1 MSIQSNI
8 ATSFRPQ
15 IAVQPR
21 TDQVP
26 DSEVRGDEVNHR
38 QSLSAPEQSMRSVVS
53 RLDSLNARLNDITV
67 AAKGISLPAVAGP
80 ADLAAGAP
88 GLGDGFKARH
98 AESVTMQQAVQGLLD
113 QVETSKVSAH
123 RVYAELCKLAA
134 LDLPS
139 SPETE
144 KLSRSFADDTARQ
157 ARGLP
162 GAPPQAQNNAKT
174 SNDFFAQLLAM
185 IGFIKGEYL
194 AIYEALLTK
203 YSDFYKEF
211 NETVMAKMGDW
222 ITGKDDGKKVEI
234 KGGLFDALKAL
245 KDKYTKAPA
254 GVLYPIPGAGSAT
267 HADAS
272 KWAKAMGVPESC
284 VKPDG
289 NGGYRVMMDLSPLDA
304 MMDALPSFY
313 NVGKTETWDS
323 AKFQAWQT
331 GFNSQEGDLKNQLQL
346 FTTKYS
352 NANSYH
358 ENFNKILSSQLS
370 QYAEMLK
377 AIASGIA

>member
-1 MSIQSNI
+1 M
-8 ATSFRPQ
+8 
-15 IAVQPR
+15 
-21 TDQVP
+21 
-26 DSEVRGDEVNHR
+26 
-38 QSLSAPEQSMRSVVS
+38 
-53 RLDSLNARLNDITV
+53 LD
-67 AAKGISLPAVAGP
+67 K
-80 ADLAAGAP
+80 
-88 GLGDGFKARH
+88 
-98 AESVTMQQAVQGLLD
+98 
-113 QVETSKVSAH
+113 VETSKVAAH
-123 RVYAELCKLAA
+123 LAYAELCKLAA
-134 LDLPS
+134 LNFAGN
-139 SPETE
+139 PEAE

-157 ARGLP
+157 VRGLP
-162 GAPPQAQNNAKT
+162 GAPPEAQSKAKT

-211 NETVMAKMGDW
+211 NETIMAKMGDW

-234 KGGLFDALKAL
+234 KGGLYNALKAL
-245 KDKYTKAPA
+245 SNKYTKAPA
-254 GVLYPIPGAGSAT
+254 GVLYPIPGAGPASQ
-267 HADAS
+267 ADAL

-304 MMDALPSFY
+304 MMAALPI
-313 NVGKTETWDS
+313 NILTGKGSDVTWDS